1 MAAQHAGNQSTHY
14 GSPKHRK
21 PTSPTHKPTVTESS
35 PLNFNSI
42 YQQAGEILESGR
54 KYAVKH
60 PYQIILGAVSVAG
73 VGALAAYLLKRR
85 H

>member
-1 MAAQHAGNQSTHY
+1 MTN
-14 GSPKHRK
+14 
-21 PTSPTHKPTVTESS
+21 SS
-35 PLNFNSI
+35 PVNFNSL

>member
-1 MAAQHAGNQSTHY
+1 MAAEYAGNSSTHY
-14 GSPKHRK
+14 GSPKQRR
-21 PTSPTHKPTVTESS
+21 PTTPTHKPSLAESS
-35 PLNFNSI
+35 PLSFSNI
-42 YQQAGEILESGR
+42 YQQAGGILESGR

-73 VGALAAYLLKRR
+73 VGALAAYILKRR

>member
-1 MAAQHAGNQSTHY
+1 MAAQHTA
-14 GSPKHRK
+14 PRK
-21 PTSPTHKPTVTESS
+21 TTSPIRSPSLTSS
-35 PLNFNSI
+35 SSLNFNSI

-73 VGALAAYLLKRR
+73 GGALAAYLLKRK

>member
-1 MAAQHAGNQSTHY
+1 MAAQHAGNPSTHY
-14 GSPKHRK
+14 GSPKQRK
-21 PTSPTHKPTVTESS
+21 PTSPTHKPTITGSS
-35 PLNFNSI
+35 PLNLNSI
-42 YQQAGEILESGR
+42 YQQAGELLESGR